1 MATQPNA
8 SGLRLLKIIK
18 LLKGRSLTGLSHTE
32 IAQALATPKPTISRD
47 LATLVQEGFVT
58 KLESDRY
65 ALSVAMLAI
74 AEAHRMEMER
84 ARQRIQELE
93 QRVGAASRI

>member
-32 IAQALATPKPTISRD
+32 IATALSTPKPTISRD

-74 AEAHRMEMER
+74 AEAHRLEISKGRER
-84 ARQRIQELE
+84 INELDR
-93 QRVGAASRI
+93 RVTAAAH